1 MDCCLWFDKHRISK
15 AQEISE
21 HFDLAALRGYFL
33 GGHLSEWLREHGGAE
48 YADKLDRLDRRC
60 SDLNRRLA
68 EIFGHTVS
76 AVSIFTGNAAEERTH
91 SPFECS
97 GSAYYGSGSFA
108 GYMYGSGRLA
118 GSFGGSGWLRL
129 GSFYGG
135 TGSWLGSYAYGS
147 GGLMGGSF
155 RRFSL
160 WEWEWE
166 WRSLGSFRQTGSFL
180 GSYTGLFSGSFM
192 GFGSYIF
199 GSAAYLIGSF
209 RRTAGQGH
217 SSFCGS
223 GFMTPDE
230 YDRIMFECLHRCPL
244 DCFGYGIHII

>member
-60 SDLNRRLA
+60 SDLNRKLA

-76 AVSIFTGNAAEERTH
+76 AEYIFTGNAAEECRNV
-91 SPFECS
+91 PLGGS
-97 GSAYYGSGSFA
+97 GSAYGSGSFA
-108 GYMYGSGRLA
+108 WYMYGSG
-118 GSFGGSGWLRL
+118 GSGWFGL

-166 WRSLGSFRQTGSFL
+166 WRSHGSFRQSGSFR
-180 GSYTGLFSGSFM
+180 GSYSGLFSGSYM

-223 GFMTPDE
+223 SFMTPDE